1 MTLEEY
7 KKMIQEIFEKAK
19 SAMPE
24 ISSWKK
30 VYQFETDEGDQ
41 FYLEIANGELKIE
54 EGKHPSPIATL
65 KMSRKVLEDVLKGEL
80 DAMKAF
86 MTGKMKITGNVFDTA
101 NLRRLIN
108 KGLGKE

>member
-1 MTLEEY
+1 MAFDEY
-7 KKMIQEIFEKAK
+7 KRMIEEIFAKAK
-19 SAMPE
+19 SVMPE
-24 ISSWKK
+24 VSGWKK

-41 FYLEIANGELKIE
+41 FYLEIANGELKVE
-54 EGKHPSPIATL
+54 EGRHPNPIATL